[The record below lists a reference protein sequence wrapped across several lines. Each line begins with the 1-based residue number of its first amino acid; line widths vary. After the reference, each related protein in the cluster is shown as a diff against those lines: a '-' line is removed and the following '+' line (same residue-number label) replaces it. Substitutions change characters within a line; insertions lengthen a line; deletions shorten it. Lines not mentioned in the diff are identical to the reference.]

1 MSLTTGSDV
10 SRFVFSIGHSDL
22 GEAYFLRLLR
32 INEIDLIL
40 DVRSAPYSR
49 RAPQYNRS
57 ALARSLEL
65 ARIAYVFAGKSL
77 GGRPPDPT
85 LYVSGRV
92 NYPRVASSRIF
103 VQGLRRLSRLLAQ
116 HRVALLCSERDPLE
130 CHRFLLI
137 GRALTIR
144 GVNVEHILSDGSLES
159 QPQGESRLVEM
170 AGLTE
175 TISLDNSREILA
187 RAYALQESRFAFR
200 EPQRADSE
208 DWQLSF

>member
-1 MSLTTGSDV
+1 MSLATSTDV
-10 SRFVFSIGHSDL
+10 TQPVFTIGHSDL
-22 GEAYFLRLLR
+22 DAPYFLRLLR

-57 ALARSLEL
+57 ALAQSLES
-65 ARIAYVFAGKSL
+65 AHVGYAFAGKSL

-92 NYPRVASSRIF
+92 SYPRVAGSQVFI
-103 VQGLRRLSRLLAQ
+103 QGLRRLSRLVVQ
-116 HRVALLCSERDPLE
+116 YRIALLCSERDPLE

-144 GVNVEHILSDGSLES
+144 GVNVEHILSDGSVES
-159 QPQGESRLVEM
+159 QAQGESRLIKLV
-170 AGLTE
+170 GLTE
-175 TISLDNSREILA
+175 PSSFDNSREILA
-187 RAYALQESRFAFR
+187 RAYAMQESRYAFR
-200 EPQRADSE
+200 ESQQADSE
-208 DWQLSF
+208 DRQLSF